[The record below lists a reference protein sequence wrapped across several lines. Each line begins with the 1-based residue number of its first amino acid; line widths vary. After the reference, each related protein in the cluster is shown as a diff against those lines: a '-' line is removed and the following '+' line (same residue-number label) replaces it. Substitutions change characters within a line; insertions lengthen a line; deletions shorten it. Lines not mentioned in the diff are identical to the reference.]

1 MSSLDDYLALADD
14 DPVAPRNTDPKFGGM
29 SPAAARTACMAGAQ
43 RAAQLRLVD
52 ASIIADPPPPAGLAD
67 YGLGSPAPVAVKNFR
82 PTPIDGVTLT
92 RLPAWVIH
100 GLIPARGLVVIV
112 GPPKSGKSFFAT
124 DMFLSV
130 ACDRSYGGR
139 AVLPGSVFYCTG
151 EGQSG
156 ARRRLVAMR
165 RNADIEGKGV
175 PFHLVENVPDLGS
188 PTTDV
193 HQLIDEIERFV
204 GSAACPPPRA
214 IILDTLARCMGAAD
228 ENAAGDMGRVL
239 DRCAMIEQ
247 QLGCVVVLVHHTGK
261 DPARGARGSNALN
274 GALDVLIVVE
284 KHDGYSTAKVAEM
297 KDGRE
302 GQEWRFCLVPFATS
316 ATSEDDP
323 ATTVEVAT
331 CVVELLSDPRAAQP
345 KAQPQAKA
353 VQGVAGDLLNVI
365 RHAIEE
371 AGTEAHSA
379 KDIPKSVR
387 AVSRKTLKAY
397 CTTMGWQ
404 DHQSDNGIRAM
415 LSKTLSQLRAR
426 KAIGFDTEWV
436 WII

>member
-14 DPVAPRNTDPKFGGM
+14 DPAAPWNTDPRHGGV
-29 SPAAARTACMAGAQ
+29 SHESARASWEAGERRRAQ
-43 RAAQLRLVD
+43 FRVVD
-52 ASIIADPPPPAGLAD
+52 ASIIADPPPAAGLDD
-67 YGLGSPAPVAVKNFR
+67 YGLGSPAPTAVKNFR

-130 ACDRSYGGR
+130 AREQSYGGR
-139 AVLPGSVFYCTG
+139 AVLPGSIFYCTG

-156 ARRRLVAMR
+156 AKRRLVAMR
-165 RNADIEGKGV
+165 RNTGIEGKGV
-175 PFHLVENVPDLGS
+175 PFHLIENVPDLGS
-188 PTTDV
+188 PATDV
-193 HQLIDEIERFV
+193 LQLIEEIESFV
-204 GSAACPPPRA
+204 KSTGCPAPRA

-247 QLGCVVVLVHHTGK
+247 RLGCVVVLVHHTGK

-284 KHDGYSTAKVAEM
+284 KHDCYSTAKIAEM

-302 GQEWRFCLVPFATS
+302 GQEWRFRLVPFATS

-331 CVVELLSDPRAAQP
+331 CVVELLSEPNAVQP
-345 KAQPQAKA
+345 KAQPQQRP

-365 RHAIEE
+365 RFAIEE
-371 AGTEAHSA
+371 AGTEAHGA

-397 CTTMGWQ
+397 CTTKGWQ
-404 DHQSDNGIRAM
+404 DHQGDNGIRAM

-426 KAIGFDTEWV
+426 KAIGFDKEWV